1 MTTSG
6 ISIADYEQ
14 YYQDTRYFVKNW
26 EQLKEKY
33 SGCYVAVFKG
43 EIRAASSDLAE
54 VIDELKRNGIP
65 NRSTTIRYVSKEP
78 LNLVV

>member
-43 EIRAASSDLAE
+43 EIRAAVLRPCGGHRRIEAQWHPQPQH
-54 VIDELKRNGIP
+54 G
-65 NRSTTIRYVSKEP
+65 IRYVSKEP